1 MLYKK
6 RNKTENIAVQVVK
19 LSNWR
24 TMLQCLTVQSDVVLK
39 RYIRA
44 SAPPVA
50 FGVFLAMWQGKE
62 KKKLKTET

>member
-1 MLYKK
+1 
-6 RNKTENIAVQVVK
+6 
-19 LSNWR
+19 
-24 TMLQCLTVQSDVVLK
+24 MLQCLTVQSDVVLK